1 MIQKHSKIEKNEEEK
16 DRMKIIHKNF
26 FSYLKERGITQ
37 VKYAADNTLDKS
49 TLSRWK
55 NNTGKMSPEQIFQAA
70 EYLGITVNDLCYSFE
85 EKKKI
90 EVLKDKKYDPIL
102 AQQQIKVKL
111 LNREFK
117 KPIRVFGRTLFYA
130 IFISVIVFFIVQFSG
145 LWSLLLLSIPLI
157 GSIYFKMDFA
167 QEKIF
172 LINYLD
178 DVYYKI
184 DKRNN
189 QYKKWYYLLL
199 GLSFFLMILFI
210 LLFAQFHADNENLTI
225 LFACVII
232 FLIIYGIINLLSILS
247 TNISSFKEK
256 IYDWE
261 IEGYTWSLAKLYFSF
276 CLLSSGISLLVL
288 DFKHTW
294 YFTLLTSIIFII
306 EIIEFYI
313 VSKKYSE
320 YKLVYSEY
328 EKDERL
334 LFPENFSKK

>member
-1 MIQKHSKIEKNEEEK
+1 MSQKHSKNEEAEEEK

-37 VKYAADNTLDKS
+37 AKYAEDNALDK
-49 TLSRWK
+49 TILSKWK
-55 NNTGKMSPEQIFQAA
+55 NNTSKMSPEQIFQAA
-70 EYLGITVNDLCYSFE
+70 KYLEITVNDLCYSSE

-102 AQQQIKVKL
+102 AQQQIKIKL

-117 KPIRVFGRTLFYA
+117 KPIRVFGGTLFYA
-130 IFISVIVFFIVQFSG
+130 ILISIIVFFIVQFSG
-145 LWSLLLLSIPLI
+145 FWSLLLLSIPLA
-157 GSIYFKMDFA
+157 GRIYFKMDFA

-184 DKRNN
+184 DKKNN
-189 QYKKWYYLLL
+189 QYKKWYYLLF
-199 GLSFFLMILFI
+199 GLSFLLTILII
-210 LLFAQFHADNENLTI
+210 LLFAQFHIDDENLTI

-232 FLIIYGIINLLSILS
+232 FLVIYSIVNLLSILS
-247 TNISSFKEK
+247 TNIGSFKEK

-276 CLLSSGISLLVL
+276 CLISSGISLMSL
-288 DFKHTW
+288 DFVHTW
-294 YFTLLTSIIFII
+294 YFTLLTCIIFII

-328 EKDERL
+328 EKEERL